1 MLERSCFYIKI
12 QTKLSPSKIVDK
24 EFTAKNHGYDA
35 LEVDKFLDE
44 IVDDYIEMEKYISK
58 IEKEYEDVMKT
69 AKFYKTRL
77 DQTEVQNE
85 VMKEKLGDIS
95 NNKDASLSNID
106 LLKRISALEQAL
118 FKLGID
124 PSTIK

>member
-1 MLERSCFYIKI
+1 MKI

-24 EFTAKNHGYDA
+24 EFSAKKHGYDA

-44 IVDDYIEMEKYISK
+44 VVDDYISLEQYITKLEKD
-58 IEKEYEDVMKT
+58 YEEVMRTTKL
-69 AKFYKTRL
+69 YKTRM
-77 DQTEVQNE
+77 DQAEIQNE
-85 VMKEKLGDIS
+85 VMREKLGDIS

-106 LLKRISALEQAL
+106 LLKRISSLEQAL
-118 FKLGID
+118 FKLGVD

>member
-1 MLERSCFYIKI
+1 MKI

-106 LLKRISALEQAL
+106 LIKTISALEQAL

>member
-1 MLERSCFYIKI
+1 MKI

-24 EFTAKNHGYDA
+24 EFSPKKHGYDA

-44 IVDDYIEMEKYISK
+44 VVDDYILMQQHIAKLEKD
-58 IEKEYEDVMKT
+58 YEDIVKT
-69 AKFYKTRL
+69 AKLYKNRL
-77 DQTEVQNE
+77 DQAEVQNE

-106 LLKRISALEQAL
+106 LLKKISALEQAL
-118 FKLGID
+118 YKLGVD